1 MGNDMNRNPNFQE
14 IAQMKYLDLFIKEA
28 QRVYPSVPFIG
39 RYCDK
44 DYDISK
50 YFVIKINIHI
60 ILILNYTLFRWIF
73 ISQGHHYQSS
83 PSPARLQ

>member
-1 MGNDMNRNPNFQE
+1 MGHDMNRSVSFQE
-14 IAQMKYLDLFIKEA
+14 IAKMKYLDLFIKEA

-50 YFVIKINIHI
+50 YLIYLKKII
-60 ILILNYTLFRWIF
+60 IIPN
-73 ISQGHHYQSS
+73 SAHV
-83 PSPARLQ
+83 

>member
-1 MGNDMNRNPNFQE
+1 MKLYQEQCEIMGNDMNRNPNFQE

-50 YFVIKINIHI
+50 H
-60 ILILNYTLFRWIF
+60 L
-73 ISQGHHYQSS
+73 
-83 PSPARLQ
+83 

>member
-1 MGNDMNRNPNFQE
+1 
-14 IAQMKYLDLFIKEA
+14 MKYLDLFIKEA

-50 YFVIKINIHI
+50 H
-60 ILILNYTLFRWIF
+60 L
-73 ISQGHHYQSS
+73 
-83 PSPARLQ
+83 

>member
-1 MGNDMNRNPNFQE
+1 MGSDMDRSVSFQE
-14 IAQMKYLDLFIKEA
+14 IAKMKYLDLFIKEA

-50 YFVIKINIHI
+50 Y
-60 ILILNYTLFRWIF
+60 LI
-73 ISQGHHYQSS
+73 
-83 PSPARLQ
+83 

>member
-50 YFVIKINIHI
+50 H
-60 ILILNYTLFRWIF
+60 L
-73 ISQGHHYQSS
+73 
-83 PSPARLQ
+83 